1 MREANMSFGIEI
13 TLILFSLVLGI
24 AFATRDLY
32 KSNARGAFSI
42 YLFLSAWFCVV
53 FLLATNNVFTPAKH
67 SPIPVGAAV
76 MIPVVLGMIAIKR
89 FPRLKKLLLSM
100 SQRDLIKMHIARLV
114 GLIFLFYYFQNR
126 LPGIFSLSAA
136 FGDCLVAI
144 SAPFVIWT
152 INRKKSFAPKVFWIF
167 HFIGIL
173 DFAAAITL
181 GTLSAEG
188 PQRLIF
194 QSVPSNTIASFPLV
208 LIPAFG
214 VPVIIL
220 THFISLLK
228 FTEAKKEKAD
238 NLFA

>member
-1 MREANMSFGIEI
+1 MSLGIEI

-24 AFATRDLY
+24 ALATRDLY
-32 KSNARGAFSI
+32 KSNAKGAFSI
-42 YLFLSAWFCVV
+42 YLFLSAWFGVV
-53 FLLATNNVFTPAKH
+53 ILLATNNVFTPAKH

-76 MIPVVLGMIAIKR
+76 MIPVVLSVIAIYR
-89 FPRLKKLLLSM
+89 IPRLKKFLLSI
-100 SQRDLIKMHIARLV
+100 SQQNLIEMHIARLV

-126 LPGIFSLSAA
+126 LPGIFSMSAA

-144 SAPFVIWT
+144 SAPFVIWAV
-152 INRKKSFAPKVFWIF
+152 NRKKSFAPKVFRFF
-167 HFIGIL
+167 HLIGLL
-173 DFAAAITL
+173 DFAAAVTL

-194 QSVPSNTIASFPLV
+194 QSVPSNAIASFPLV

-228 FTEAKKEKAD
+228 FSEAKKTKSD
-238 NLFA
+238 DLFI